1 MSEEFNLAA
10 RLTARLAN
18 LGQDY
23 CVFTRSE
30 REFAATVNAAREVL
44 TGEPATLVPQ
54 APAALVGVLNLRGE
68 VLPLVQ
74 LDSLLGIPT
83 RSYTAGDQIVV
94 LSSGDID
101 IGLVV
106 DRVRDVRAIPPA
118 EIAEYPS
125 GSPASHL
132 CRGYWPSPTGLV
144 SVLDPAKVIA
154 AAVRAVSQ
162 RFQQR
167 PSGQDTT
174 APAASSLSPSH
185 E

>member
-1 MSEEFNLAA
+1 MSEEFNLAD
-10 RLTARLAN
+10 RLKARLAN

-23 CVFTRSE
+23 CIFTRSE
-30 REFAATVNAAREVL
+30 REFAASVTAAREVL
-44 TGEPATLVPQ
+44 TGEVATPIPQ

-83 RSYTAGDQIVV
+83 RPYTPGDQIVV
-94 LSSGDID
+94 LSANDVD

-106 DRVRDVRAIPPA
+106 DRVRDVRAIAPTDITA
-118 EIAEYPS
+118 YPD
-125 GSPASHL
+125 GSPTAHL
-132 CRGYWPSPTGLV
+132 CRGYWSSPTGLV
-144 SVLDPAKVIA
+144 SVLDPTKLID
-154 AAVRAVSQ
+154 AAVRAVST

-167 PSGQDTT
+167 LSES
-174 APAASSLSPSH
+174 PASTFSSVSLRH